1 MTAALPPVTVALPI
15 HRPDPNRLT
24 RALASITA
32 QTHDR
37 LEILL
42 LPNSCSPAELLLI
55 NDLAQHDPRCRIAP
69 LPEASLAA
77 AVNHALRIASHD
89 LVARQDADDLSAPTR
104 LEMQARAM
112 VCLPELAALGCG
124 WTTIDRHTSAVRCT
138 TKPPTD
144 PRDARTS
151 LLTGNPFAHGSM
163 MLRRDAV
170 RAAGGYDESL
180 TRAQDY
186 DLWARLA
193 PAGAIAAIPD
203 VLYHW
208 THHGQTSHASSPAQA
223 RAHAK
228 TMLRA
233 WRMLDPQSQ
242 TTPDTDRST
251 AARAELE
258 SAIARVLVGEATPD
272 VLDHILR
279 THPSQLAL
287 LARLWADRV
296 QPRTATRAIETCRR
310 ARLRE
315 VGSQLRSTCVPSVH
329 LFPAGAHAAWVA
341 DHACDLGITIA
352 SLRDD
357 NPATGYESPDVL
369 ASGEHVLICSDHL
382 EDRLWDRTEALR
394 ARGVHVHRLYS
405 QSPAQVLTEQTRR
418 EALASPSL
426 ARTA

>member
-42 LPNSCSPAELLLI
+42 LPNGCSPAELLLI

-223 RAHAK
+223 RAHAQ

-279 THPSQLAL
+279 
-287 LARLWADRV
+287 WY
-296 QPRTATRAIETCRR
+296 IED
-310 ARLRE
+310 
-315 VGSQLRSTCVPSVH
+315 H
-329 LFPAGAHAAWVA
+329 LPL
-341 DHACDLGITIA
+341 DTIVTQ
-352 SLRDD
+352 
-357 NPATGYESPDVL
+357 TGYDAALVGRILRMVDRNEYKRRQAAPGLRVTTKAFGLGRRMPIVMKRTHTTTADV
-369 ASGEHVLICSDHL
+369 A
-382 EDRLWDRTEALR
+382 A
-394 ARGVHVHRLYS
+394 
-405 QSPAQVLTEQTRR
+405 
-418 EALASPSL
+418 
-426 ARTA
+426 